1 MSFRSSSPTGSFDEG
16 QGRASSSSRRNGNNR
31 TSLHEE
37 ETDYTT
43 GIARTKKQND
53 TSPVVEKALAAFGAN
68 QPRKAGGNADGSGSS
83 RNRSAAAS
91 GAATPTAS
99 GGNDAAG
106 AARSRR
112 GAVGV
117 QGESARARAASALE
131 KVPSTPAFRE
141 MERVLA
147 QVATEWPE
155 LLPPEAAVQNNDAG
169 ASDADAEGLGEDA
182 FDPVTLA
189 LSLVEP
195 DAPQE
200 RFRSFLATKDAL
212 SRSLKSSIQTHYH
225 SFDASV
231 SSYNG
236 LLANLTAA
244 QRNTSA
250 LRSRLEEVRETLGK
264 NRTELGV
271 LEARRTELNEMDR
284 ILIAIESLKSV
295 PDRLETLVSEK
306 RFLNAA
312 VLLMRSLKMI
322 NKQDLMEVAAVA
334 DLRAYFVSQ
343 EAVRACASAPIS
355 YCPKTDQSVARSS
368 SAHARVFDGRV
379 AQSPISEILLHRY
392 AVEGTRARTD
402 GM

>member
-1 MSFRSSSPTGSFDEG
+1 M
-16 QGRASSSSRRNGNNR
+16 
-31 TSLHEE
+31 
-37 ETDYTT
+37 
-43 GIARTKKQND
+43 
-53 TSPVVEKALAAFGAN
+53 
-68 QPRKAGGNADGSGSS
+68 
-83 RNRSAAAS
+83 
-91 GAATPTAS
+91 
-99 GGNDAAG
+99 
-106 AARSRR
+106 
-112 GAVGV
+112 GV
-117 QGESARARAASALE
+117 QGESARARAGHASALE
-131 KVPSTPAFRE
+131 QVPSTPAFRE

-147 QVATEWPE
+147 QVAAEWPE
-155 LLPPEAAVQNNDAG
+155 LLPPEDAVQGDN
-169 ASDADAEGLGEDA
+169 AEGLGEDA

-200 RFRSFLATKDAL
+200 RFRSFLETKDAL
-212 SRSLKSSIQTHYH
+212 SRSLKSSIQTHYR

-236 LLANLTAA
+236 LLANLTSA
-244 QRNTSA
+244 QKNTSA

-284 ILIAIESLKSV
+284 ILVAIESLKSV
-295 PDRLETLVSEK
+295 PDRLESLLSEK

-343 EAVRACASAPIS
+343 EAVRKC
-355 YCPKTDQSVARSS
+355 SS
-368 SAHARVFDGRV
+368 FADTTYT
-379 AQSPISEILLHRY
+379 P
-392 AVEGTRARTD
+392 D
-402 GM
+402 